1 MDMGKR
7 RARERSTWQLIALR
21 FCKNRLAMAGVIVL
35 GLMILAILL
44 APLYMPYDEM
54 IRQDVFNKLQPPS
67 AQHPLGTDELG
78 RDLLA
83 RVLYGGRISLLGG
96 MATIAIAFTAGCII
110 GGAAGYFGNRVDTV
124 LMRIIDMLMAIPP
137 MR

>member
-44 APLYMPYDEM
+44 APLY
-54 IRQDVFNKLQPPS
+54 IR
-67 AQHPLGTDELG
+67 T
-78 RDLLA
+78 
-83 RVLYGGRISLLGG
+83 
-96 MATIAIAFTAGCII
+96 
-110 GGAAGYFGNRVDTV
+110 
-124 LMRIIDMLMAIPP
+124 MR
-137 MR
+137 

>member
-44 APLYMPYDEM
+44 APLYMPYEEM

-67 AQHPLGTDELG
+67 AQHPLGTSCCSENTESSMLDFASLDSADGG
-78 RDLLA
+78 RLA
-83 RVLYGGRISLLGG
+83 R
-96 MATIAIAFTAGCII
+96 
-110 GGAAGYFGNRVDTV
+110 
-124 LMRIIDMLMAIPP
+124 
-137 MR
+137 